1 MVRWLWF
8 NLAETTLAWPQQ
20 GGGQAQQEPNSVKA
34 PTLEAESEENP
45 AQGKWQ
51 EAQYAGNW
59 DSKTQTQQK
68 DHAAQSQ
75 IPEDLQLR

>member
-1 MVRWLWF
+1 MVLWLGF
-8 NLAETTLAWPQQ
+8 NLAERTLAMPPQ

-51 EAQYAGNW
+51 EAHSAGNW
-59 DSKTQTQQK
+59 DSEKRIQQK
-68 DHAAQSQ
+68 PHVAQSQ